1 MVPVSL
7 WTILQLVYTFQLTL
21 LLQNYYWA
29 KCQPTEMAIT
39 SEGLEK
45 KLKEELECTHVELV
59 DESGGCGAKFSA
71 LIVSNKFEGKPLLQ
85 RHRMVNACLA
95 EELKSIHAFSMKTLT
110 PAKWEE
116 QQGKS

>member
-1 MVPVSL
+1 
-7 WTILQLVYTFQLTL
+7 
-21 LLQNYYWA
+21 
-29 KCQPTEMAIT
+29 MAIT

-45 KLKEELECTHVELV
+45 KLREELECTHVELV